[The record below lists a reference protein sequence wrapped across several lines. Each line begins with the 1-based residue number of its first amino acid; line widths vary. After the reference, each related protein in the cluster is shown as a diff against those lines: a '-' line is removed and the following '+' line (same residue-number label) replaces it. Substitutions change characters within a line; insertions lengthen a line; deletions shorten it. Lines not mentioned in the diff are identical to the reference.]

1 MLGLLALIIVGA
13 TFYNWFQLIDR
24 VAIPRDRRG
33 WFATFLAGGALG
45 VAAIS
50 AGGLF
55 NVLFGVPAALVGF
68 VFPALRLQSTQ
79 QPNRPAVAVGDPM
92 PSFVAPDEH
101 GHDFDLASLTGKPY
115 LLKFFRGHW

>member
-1 MLGLLALIIVGA
+1 MLGLLALIVVAA
-13 TFYNWFQLIDR
+13 TFYNWFQLIER

-33 WFATFLAGGALG
+33 WFAAFLAGGALG
-45 VAAIS
+45 VIAIAQGGFFSTLFGIPAAI
-50 AGGLF
+50 
-55 NVLFGVPAALVGF
+55 VGF

-92 PSFVAPDEH
+92 IPFVAPDEH
-101 GHDFDLASLTGKPY
+101 GNDFDLASLTGKPY